1 MRHAVWQRW
10 VASGLLALLAAPY
23 PGPSAAAV
31 KSVPPSDKIPPGWI
45 EFEMPAARFKVL
57 MPAPPKTSRRTIKTD
72 MGDVAATRYTAT
84 DAANVTYDVLFNDY
98 PKAGVSKSSPQK
110 LLEAVR
116 DGLVFQT
123 KGRTISNKHITFAN
137 FPGRDLEI
145 MGGEGSHYR
154 VRLVWVESRLYQI
167 MAVTPGKPRPDANVF
182 FDSFQITGKP

>member
-1 MRHAVWQRW
+1 MRRSYLHSFFAC
-10 VASGLLALLAAPY
+10 GLLVLLATLCPF
-23 PGPSAAAV
+23 PSDAAV
-31 KSVPPSDKIPPGWI
+31 RSAPPTDKVPPGWI

-57 MPAPPKTSRRTIKTD
+57 MPAAPKTSRRTIKTD
-72 MGDVAATRYTAT
+72 MGDVAATRYTAV
-84 DAANVTYDVLFNDY
+84 DAANVTYDVLLNDY
-98 PKAGVSKSSPQK
+98 PKAGVSRSNPQK

-123 KGRTISNKHITFAN
+123 KGRTISNKPITFAN

-145 MGGEGSHYR
+145 MGGDGSHYR

-167 MAVTPGKPRPDANVF
+167 MTVTPGKPRPDASAF